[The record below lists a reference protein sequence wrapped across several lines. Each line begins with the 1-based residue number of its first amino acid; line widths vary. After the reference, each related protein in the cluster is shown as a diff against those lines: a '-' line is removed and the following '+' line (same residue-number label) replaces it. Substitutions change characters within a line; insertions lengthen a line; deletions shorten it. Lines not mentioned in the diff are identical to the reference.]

1 MKRFFTLMAG
11 TAVIAAMAACGTDAS
26 ADQTSGQDTSQTS
39 SAAVSEG
46 EPVDLTVFAAASM
59 TETMEEITDL
69 YAQVAPN
76 VTIIYTF
83 DSSGTLATQIEEGAD
98 CDLFISAAPKQ
109 MNQID
114 INGGEDNTD
123 GLDFVLEDMRPL
135 GQQTILEHFPNIYH
149 HCLEEGYDVLKE
161 PIPVVPA
168 QHYFMGGIKTD
179 LSGRTSM
186 KRLYAAFVYLPLNV
200 EQMRE
205 AASYLIGEHDFRSF
219 ASAGN
224 QSEETIRTIYQLDV
238 EREGREVVITVRG
251 NGFLY
256 NMVRIIAGTLIQAGL
271 GTFPPAHVGEI
282 LAARDRQAASQT
294 APARGLTLVGI
305 EYEKDLADCL
315 IVREQEWRYGIWQ
328 KEIDSA
334 GEAYLYVDYCEDRD
348 WERNLVR
355 LVKKSMRDGA
365 RRVWVC
371 DCENRI
377 QEGNAGVWPVRRPPE
392 GWTLPG
398 LPEEFWNAFPD
409 GFQPPG
415 SAWYYVS
422 EESA

>member
-1 MKRFFTLMAG
+1 MSRRIK
-11 TAVIAAMAACGTDAS
+11 
-26 ADQTSGQDTSQTS
+26 
-39 SAAVSEG
+39 
-46 EPVDLTVFAAASM
+46 LTVAYDGTGYCGWQIQKNGITIEQMLNEAICALTGEAVQVTGASR
-59 TETMEEITDL
+59 TDSGVHALGNVAVFDTDTRIPPEKLAYALNARLPADIRVQQSEE
-69 YAQVAPN
+69 
-76 VTIIYTF
+76 
-83 DSSGTLATQIEEGAD
+83 
-98 CDLFISAAPKQ
+98 
-109 MNQID
+109 
-114 INGGEDNTD
+114 
-123 GLDFVLEDMRPL
+123 
-135 GQQTILEHFPNIYH
+135 
-149 HCLEEGYDVLKE
+149 
-161 PIPVVPA
+161 VPA
-168 QHYFMGGIKTD
+168 DFHPRKANSIKTYQYRIWND
-179 LSGRTSM
+179 RFENPM

-224 QSEETIRTIYQLDV
+224 QSEETIRTIYRLDV

-271 GTFPPAHVGEI
+271 GTFPPAHVREI
-282 LAARDRQAASQT
+282 LAARDRQEASQT

-305 EYEKDLADCL
+305 EYEKELADCL

-334 GEAYLYVDYCEDRD
+334 GEAYLYMDYCEDRD

-371 DCENRI
+371 DRVGRL
-377 QEGNAGVWPVRRPPE
+377 QTGPAGEYQIFSPGKTAGLFPE
-392 GWTLPG
+392 
-398 LPEEFWNAFPD
+398 LPEVFLSAFS
-409 GFQPPG
+409 GTLCS
-415 SAWYYVS
+415 SALKWFYA
-422 EESA
+422 EKIPETH